1 MPQCDDITNLMCQL
15 RNIPEIE
22 SGGEDPPLL
31 LRVEE
36 ALPARVEPFLGC
48 RLKLI
53 FKTLDFV
60 QYSYRKT
67 FFFVS
72 DKSAVSVQVGSIRFL
87 L

>member
-48 RLKLI
+48 RLK
-53 FKTLDFV
+53 FV
-60 QYSYRKT
+60 
-67 FFFVS
+67 
-72 DKSAVSVQVGSIRFL
+72 I
-87 L
+87 